1 MKKILHVNY
10 SKSGGAGRVAQL
22 LANGQ
27 NEILGYESTFIHKIN
42 GDLWNNPLQDINSSI
57 RAGIDNLVIK
67 ERSFKPLFTLTR
79 ETEDKK
85 LSEIALHQDGIL
97 HLHWV
102 NGIFT
107 ARALSS
113 DLLFMK
119 PLVWTIHDMAP
130 ITGGCH
136 HSMDCQEYLGL
147 CKACP
152 AVKRQ
157 FRKKVAQ
164 NKYEKN
170 SFFRDKKNLSIVVPS
185 RWLAKKFEKNND
197 LEYQRL
203 TVIPNPVEELFFRQI
218 DKLETRDKLNLP
230 KDAFII
236 GFVSQKIEN
245 PLKNFDL
252 LLSMLESIS
261 LSSDKPIVILG
272 IGESNR
278 KFKNLDSRV
287 VVTGAISNKAE
298 LAEHYAAVDV
308 MVSTSLAETFGMSVT
323 EAAALGIPS
332 IVFKGT
338 ATEEIIENNE
348 TGFIVESEKEFI
360 LRIGEIIDNSYFLN
374 NIGESARSMALK
386 QFRIDKIVNQYD
398 KIYSDLKS

>member
-1 MKKILHVNY
+1 MKNILHVNY

-27 NEILGYESTFIHKIN
+27 NKILGYESTFINKIN
-42 GDLWNNPLQDINSSI
+42 GDLWNNPLQDIKLSV
-57 RAGIDNLVIK
+57 RAGIDNFLIK
-67 ERSFKPLFTLTR
+67 ENSFKPLFTLVR
-79 ETEDKK
+79 EVEDKK
-85 LSEIALHQDGIL
+85 LSEIALNHEGIL
-97 HLHWV
+97 HLHWI

-113 DLLFMK
+113 DPVFTK

-136 HSMDCQEYLGL
+136 YSLDCQEYLGL
-147 CKACP
+147 CEACP
-152 AVKRQ
+152 AVKKQ
-157 FRKKVAQ
+157 FRKKVSQ
-164 NKYEKN
+164 NKNEKN
-170 SFFRDKKNLSIVVPS
+170 SFFRKKQNLSIVVPS
-185 RWLAKKFEKNND
+185 EWLAKKFEKNKHV
-197 LEYQRL
+197 EFQRL
-203 TVIPNPVEELFFRQI
+203 TIIPNPVEEIFFKQI
-218 DKLETRDKLNLP
+218 HKLEIRDKLNLP

-261 LSSDKPIVILG
+261 SSSDKPIAILG

-278 KFKNLDSRV
+278 KYKNLDFRV
-287 VVTGAISNKAE
+287 FVTGAISNPDA

-308 MVSTSLAETFGMSVT
+308 MVSTSLAETFGMSVI

-332 IVFKGT
+332 IVFQGT
-338 ATEEIIENNE
+338 ATEEIIENYE
-348 TGFIVESEKEFI
+348 TGFIVQSEKEFV

-374 NIGESARSMALK
+374 KIGENARLMALK

-398 KIYSDLKS
+398 KIYNDLKS